1 MNFDV
6 CIADNGKCSQRTN
19 GYNITKPE
27 MEPQNKLGMYV
38 YSFDKKG
45 DSIDFCR
52 NTQLDKRVDGT
63 RLWTTKIFCFPH
75 PPLGDKDFPIKGTV
89 IHPKN
94 FKLRPERED
103 GSGHCN
109 KAYAAPKRDYC
120 ETPSQHFYD
129 LDYILT
135 F

>member
-1 MNFDV
+1 
-6 CIADNGKCSQRTN
+6 
-19 GYNITKPE
+19 

-120 ETPSQHFYD
+120 KTPSQHFYD

>member
-1 MNFDV
+1 MGSV
-6 CIADNGKCSQRTN
+6 HKGQTSTTLQSQKWN
-19 GYNITKPE
+19 PE
-27 MEPQNKLGMYV
+27 ANKLGMYV

-63 RLWTTKIFCFPH
+63 RLWTIKIFCFPH

-94 FKLRPERED
+94 FKLRPKRED

-120 ETPSQHFYD
+120 KTPSQHFYD